1 MKSKTRGQAMQT
13 LILLAAFFGAT
24 GVALG
29 AFGAHGLSDLL
40 ETNGRVDTFRT
51 GAQYHLIHAAVIL
64 ATAFLV
70 TQIDS
75 QLISHAGWA
84 FAIGILFFSG
94 SLYILSI
101 FDISIMGAVAPI
113 GGTAFI
119 IGWVLLGVAAFQS
132 A

>member
-1 MKSKTRGQAMQT
+1 
-13 LILLAAFFGAT
+13 
-24 GVALG
+24 
-29 AFGAHGLSDLL
+29 
-40 ETNGRVDTFRT
+40 
-51 GAQYHLIHAAVIL
+51 Y
-64 ATAFLV
+64 
-70 TQIDS
+70 
-75 QLISHAGWA
+75 AGWA